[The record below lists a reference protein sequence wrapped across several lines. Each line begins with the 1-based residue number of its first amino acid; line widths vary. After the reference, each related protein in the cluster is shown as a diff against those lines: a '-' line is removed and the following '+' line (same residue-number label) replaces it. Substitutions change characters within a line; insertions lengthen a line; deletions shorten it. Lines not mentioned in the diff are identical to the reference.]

1 MSDAASSPIH
11 VSSFSEEERAELLA
25 QQPST
30 SSVVR
35 DDSHGQPNA
44 EESPLQ
50 QVSEIPGSP
59 RRPDELNAQPQQSPA
74 KKQRIT
80 AYALDMESLPH
91 DLKEF
96 LQAVRQYFT
105 QSVNLEREKAAVSMS
120 TFSKC
125 QERMLCFLGYCKTTL
140 GSEET
145 LNADCFLR
153 TRLIEGYVE
162 FLREVRKCSSA
173 TMSNHLSALIYA
185 AKFLHRN
192 AAPDYKD
199 VAIIRRLRSQAR
211 ILQKEGDNERP
222 QTKEDL
228 QAQNRWLPWEEIVT
242 AVRTQREKFELTVP
256 AKPKAR
262 ECADLLLLSIYV
274 FIPPSRGLEIR
285 TLEIVGEEES
295 LEARK
300 DTARNLLIQMAS
312 GDIRLHFSNFKTRK
326 FVGRDELPLGRED
339 ELCRLMNVYIK
350 DHRPKLVTASS
361 QRYLLL
367 GSDIL

>member
-1 MSDAASSPIH
+1 MSDTASSPIH
-11 VSSFSEEERAELLA
+11 ISSFSDEEWEELLA

-30 SSVVR
+30 SSAVR

-50 QVSEIPGSP
+50 VSEIPGSP
-59 RRPDELNAQPQQSPA
+59 RRPDELNEQPQQSPT

-96 LQAVRQYFT
+96 LQAVRRYFT

-125 QERMLCFLGYCKTTL
+125 QERMLCFLGYCKRTL

-153 TRLIEGYVE
+153 TGLLEGYVD

-199 VAIIRRLRSQAR
+199 VAIIRRLRTQAR
-211 ILQKEGDNERP
+211 LLQKEGDVERP

-228 QAQNRWLPWEEIVT
+228 QAQNRWLPWEEIVA
-242 AVRTQREKFELTVP
+242 AVRTQREKFDLTVP

-262 ECADLLLLSIYV
+262 ECADLLLLSVYV

-300 DTARNLLIQMAS
+300 DSARNLLIQMAN
-312 GDIRLHFSNFKTRK
+312 GDIKLHFSNFKTRK
-326 FVGRDELPLGRED
+326 FVGRDEVALGRED
-339 ELCRLMNVYIK
+339 ELCRMMNLYIK

-367 GSDIL
+367 